1 MVSCDDIG
9 HEPRRNPHRAVLR
22 IGIASRVAR
31 IALVH
36 DVAGVAKVQ
45 AQTLRAAGHEVDE
58 IALSELGA
66 SWKWPMKGLAI
77 PLRLAAYMPVIRKL
91 RRNHYDIVHIH
102 WLSHGI
108 VGLPL
113 GRPFFAQAHGS
124 DLHLNMRSP
133 VLRLVTRAVLKRA
146 KTVFYVTPDLRPFA
160 AEFHDK
166 LIYLPNP
173 VQVNEVSPPPPRRLT
188 RALIFTML
196 HTRKGVERIF
206 PAAETLSKL
215 LELTA
220 LDYGPLAREY
230 VQRYGGVV
238 RFVGQVPHDEIGP
251 FPGTVR
257 HRDRADAPGH
267 PRPIRARGDGC
278 RPGPVITGINLANY
292 PVDPPPVI
300 AASTPEEIVSAVE
313 ELRENEAELL
323 RLSRAGRDWVRRN
336 HGFARN
342 LRELEEAYFGSSRP
356 SESRIRRSQSR
367 AQPGQAA
374 GVSAWRG

>member
-1 MVSCDDIG
+1 
-9 HEPRRNPHRAVLR
+9 
-22 IGIASRVAR
+22 
-31 IALVH
+31 
-36 DVAGVAKVQ
+36 
-45 AQTLRAAGHEVDE
+45 
-58 IALSELGA
+58 
-66 SWKWPMKGLAI
+66 
-77 PLRLAAYMPVIRKL
+77 
-91 RRNHYDIVHIH
+91 
-102 WLSHGI
+102 
-108 VGLPL
+108 LPL

-124 DLHLNMRSP
+124 DLHLNMRRP

-166 LIYLPNP
+166 LVYLPNP

-206 PAAETLSKL
+206 PAAERLSKL

-220 LDYGPLAREY
+220 LDYGPLASDY
-230 VQRYGGVV
+230 AARYGGVV

-251 FPGTVR
+251 FLEQFDIVIGQMR
-257 HRDRADAPGH
+257 QGILGLSELEAMAAGR
-267 PRPIRARGDGC
+267 
-278 RPGPVITGINLANY
+278 PVITGINLANY

-300 AASTPEEIVSAVE
+300 AASTPEEIVSAVQ

-356 SESRIRRSQSR
+356 SESNK
-367 AQPGQAA
+367 A
-374 GVSAWRG
+374 